1 MQIDGATLR
10 GLKPED
16 IEDIAPGVTRVEK
29 KLLLRSIQ
37 DMTAVAEVSLYDVST
52 DNEGLLRQLNT
63 WFPGKFRAASGDPLY
78 AHDETKVVLATHKV
92 SSMP

>member
-1 MQIDGATLR
+1 MQIDGATLQ

-16 IEDIAPGVTRVEK
+16 ISDIVPGATRVET
-29 KLLLRSIQ
+29 KLLLRGIK
-37 DMTAVAEVSLYDVST
+37 DMTAVAEISLHNVST

-63 WFPGKFRAASGDPLY
+63 WFPGKFRAASGNPLY

-92 SSMP
+92 SSVP